1 MAHIQPAVSII
12 LPVYNG
18 EAYLKEAIESI
29 LGQIFS
35 DFELI
40 IINDG
45 STDRTKEIIKS
56 YTDSRI
62 HYLENDTNGG
72 IVTSLNKGLNASR
85 GKYIVRM
92 DADDICLPGR
102 IEAQVAFMDTHPE
115 VSISGTQVS
124 LFGLKTKDVCDPVS
138 ETTMAGML
146 LGNQIEST
154 TTIIRS
160 QDIKE
165 KNLTY
170 ADTYRYENEYDF
182 YTRAIM
188 TGLQITNI
196 PQVLVRKRIHAN
208 QLSTYY
214 ESRVHA
220 IEFAQ
225 IQKMY
230 FHFLIK
236 KFAFLHPLY
245 VLPLCAYTAK
255 RITNTVAYLYKKI
268 YLKKKEY
275 DFYRVCF
282 EKCVR
287 INCTNNELKD
297 KNILDLATVAF
308 NKPEVIAW
316 QIKLIRKNILDPYF
330 YTVFDNSTDVDK
342 AEEIKRL
349 CARESVAYIKLPKN
363 YLTRSASHG
372 SSLNWIYKN
381 YFNKRGAR
389 YFGFLDHDIFP
400 IKKTGIIAMLNK
412 QSIFGH
418 LQIRKNNLWYLWAG
432 FCFFK
437 SDIVAHPNFMNGKIG
452 GVGVDTGGMNWGPI
466 YSKLDKVKIEFPAS
480 SYVAITDASAPK
492 TKIIDPSVDM
502 IEYLGDWMHLF
513 GSSGWKTL
521 RNREERDK
529 KIQTI
534 IDSLL

>member
-18 EAYLKEAIESI
+18 ETYIKEAVDSI
-29 LGQIFS
+29 LSQTFS
-35 DFELI
+35 NFELI

-56 YTDSRI
+56 YTDYRI
-62 HYLENDTNGG
+62 HYLENEVNRG
-72 IVTSLNKGLNASR
+72 IVTSLNKGLNVSK
-85 GKYIVRM
+85 GKYIARM
-92 DADDICLPGR
+92 DADDISLSER
-102 IEAQVAFMDTHPE
+102 IKTQVAFMDTNPK
-115 VSISGTQVS
+115 VSISGTLVS
-124 LFGLKTKDVCDPVS
+124 LFGSKNKDVCDPVS
-138 ETTMAGML
+138 DTTMAAML

-154 TTIIRS
+154 TAIIRA

-165 KNLTY
+165 KNVTY

-182 YTRAIM
+182 YVRAIM
-188 TGLQITNI
+188 SGLHIANI
-196 PQVLVRKRIHAN
+196 PQVLTQKRIHAN

-214 ESRVHA
+214 EGRVHA
-220 IEFAQ
+220 IELAQ

-236 KFAFLHPLY
+236 KLAFLHPLY
-245 VLPLCAYTAK
+245 VLPLCTYVVK
-255 RITNTVAYLYKKI
+255 RITNTVSYLYKKI
-268 YLKKKEY
+268 YLRKKEY
-275 DFYRVCF
+275 EFYKVSFDVC
-282 EKCVR
+282 EH
-287 INCTNNELKD
+287 INCTNSQLKD

-316 QIKLIRKNILDPYF
+316 QIKLIRKNITDPYF
-330 YTVFDNSTDVDK
+330 YTVFDNSTDTDK

-349 CARESVAYIKLPKN
+349 CAAEKIAYVKLPKN

-381 YFNKRGAR
+381 YFNKRNAH

-400 IKKTGIIAMLNK
+400 IKKTGVISILDA

-437 SDIVAHPNFMNGKIG
+437 SNAVVQPNFMNGKIG
-452 GVGVDTGGMNWGPI
+452 GVGVDTGGMNWKHL
-466 YSKLDKVKIEFPAS
+466 YSKLDKTKIEFPVS
-480 SYVAITDASAPK
+480 SYVAITDAGTPK
-492 TKIIDPSVDM
+492 TKVMDPSVDM

-521 RNREERDK
+521 RNREERNA
-529 KIQTI
+529 KIQTLI
-534 IDSLL
+534 NSLL